1 MKRKIKDPIND
12 ALDEL
17 YGVTKTFKDVEPV
30 SFYKLT
36 AGALAGAMLLS
47 HGFIIKL
54 LGVALFLYI
63 LYVENK
69 E

>member
-36 AGALAGAMLLS
+36 AGALAGGMLLS
-47 HGFIIKL
+47 QGIVVKL
-54 LGVALFLYI
+54 LGVALFIYI
-63 LYVENK
+63 LYIESK

>member
-1 MKRKIKDPIND
+1 MYLQIDMKKKIN
-12 ALDEL
+12 
-17 YGVTKTFKDVEPV
+17 KTIKVFKDVEPV

-54 LGVALFLYI
+54 LGVVLFLYI